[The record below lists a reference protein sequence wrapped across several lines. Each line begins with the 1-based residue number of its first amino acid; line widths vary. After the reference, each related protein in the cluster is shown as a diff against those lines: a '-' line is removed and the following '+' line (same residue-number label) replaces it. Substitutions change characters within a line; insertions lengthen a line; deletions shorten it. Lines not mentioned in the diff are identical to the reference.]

1 MRLFHS
7 KESNEN
13 MREFQ
18 LDEDAIERIDNE
30 FPDEEIIEEPP
41 RKSNHRLRRFIVRFS
56 FLCIIIILINVA
68 VLFFTGR
75 LWFNQPDKKDYPI
88 RGAFID
94 SDMGEI
100 RWDVFSRQNISAAY
114 IRATKGTSFKDEQF
128 NENWRNSHEC
138 ELLTGAYHVF
148 KLNTDGKKQG
158 EYFCDAMGDSIKGRL
173 VPAVEVKLNGIY
185 AVASPEKDKVVKS
198 LSDFCSYVINKYDVK
213 PVIMCTNRSYEKYI
227 QGEFDEYSICITDVY
242 SEPEEGIDWDFW
254 CYNNRVRVK
263 GYENSKDYF
272 SMFVYKDNIDIDAF
286 KKEYVY

>member
-41 RKSNHRLRRFIVRFS
+41 QKSNHRLRRFIVRFS
-56 FLCIIIILINVA
+56 FLWIIIILINVA
-68 VLFFTGR
+68 VLFFTGK

-198 LSDFCSYVINKYDVK
+198 LSDFCSYVINKYDVSLSLCVQTEVMK
-213 PVIMCTNRSYEKYI
+213 
-227 QGEFDEYSICITDVY
+227 SI
-242 SEPEEGIDWDFW
+242 F
-254 CYNNRVRVK
+254 RVSLM
-263 GYENSKDYF
+263 NIL
-272 SMFVYKDNIDIDAF
+272 FV
-286 KKEYVY
+286 